1 MDLLRATEIYEGI
14 LASVLGI
21 PLLEAAAQ
29 DLLQSA
35 IRYARIRT
43 DWMMATIE
51 DRNAMDTSRTAAHDA
66 FIDACNIVSR
76 NATKQGRTT
85 LWRALL
91 GNDRKE
97 IGDFACYL
105 HAILGIQAR

>member
-1 MDLLRATEIYEGI
+1 MDLLCAKEIYEGI
-14 LASVLGI
+14 LASVQGI
-21 PLLEAAAQ
+21 PLLEQATQ
-29 DLLQSA
+29 DLFQSA

-43 DWMMATIE
+43 DWMMAGIE
-51 DRNAMDTSRTAAHDA
+51 ERNAMDASRTAAHDA

-76 NATKQGRTT
+76 NAIRQGTT
-85 LWRALL
+85 TPWRALL

-105 HAILGIQAR
+105 HALLGIQAR